1 MPVWKTCI
9 RFNDYVSEIRHY
21 LDWIILVSALC
32 LLELTLVS
40 KSDIEVIMKRII
52 LKLIIVSFY
61 LLALIGCEEDFLDK
75 EPQTSKSLQSFG
87 SVEEMRAYLNQF
99 YSDESGDI
107 IMGKD
112 GGTDNQGIDPA
123 GLVNDNYI
131 IPSADGNIILAD
143 AVTADC
149 PSGTQLQ

>member
-1 MPVWKTCI
+1 
-9 RFNDYVSEIRHY
+9 
-21 LDWIILVSALC
+21 
-32 LLELTLVS
+32 
-40 KSDIEVIMKRII
+40 MKR
-52 LKLIIVSFY
+52 
-61 LLALIGCEEDFLDK
+61 DFLDK

-131 IPSADGNIILAD
+131 VPSADGNWTDAYANIRTVNILLENNSIPEVESKHLVGEAHFWR
-143 AVTADC
+143 
-149 PSGTQLQ
+149 SWQYFQLLKRFGGVPIVQSVVPTNDDDLLKTPEVPDQKRQTS